1 MLAAARLHLE
11 ARGQSDTL
19 TAHFEYP
26 GRTVAGPAVV
36 TVDDVKLG
44 RQVSTLHL
52 TVWQGGLLDQAPWI
66 TTTSTTTSSSSSS
79 SQGPNASVSR
89 RTVLAYANLTDHG
102 SFAGLSL
109 PTAYEASLAGAPPP
123 PRPNLGGGGGGGG
136 YDGKDDRWE
145 ESRPPASALLSALS
159 HWRFFVPRSSS
170 GEEDTPTPTGA
181 VDMWVRTA
189 SGERITRAALPFV
202 VDSFPADLPQWLAA
216 PELRALLRAPP
227 GSSGDRD
234 PRAADVKRK
243 NEQRGSLWLP
253 TVVMNL
259 EVKTALP
266 DEGYEWL
273 AVRVSSKQIKD
284 GKFDMDVL
292 VRDEEG
298 EILALSHHVAMI
310 LSMER
315 NVGKKDSKASL

>member
-1 MLAAARLHLE
+1 MLAAARLHLA
-11 ARGQSDTL
+11 ARGQADTL

-26 GRTVAGPAVV
+26 GRTVTGPAIV

-52 TVWQGGLLDQAPWI
+52 TLWQGGLLDRAPWI
-66 TTTSTTTSSSSSS
+66 TTTSS
-79 SQGPNASVSR
+79 SQGLSAAGANISR

-109 PTAYEASLAGAPPP
+109 PTAYEASPAGAPPP
-123 PRPNLGGGGGGGG
+123 PPPPPRPDLLGATH
-136 YDGKDDRWE
+136 DDDHWE
-145 ESRPPASALLSALS
+145 ESRPPVSPLLSALA

-170 GEEDTPTPTGA
+170 SGSSSEAAPAHGA

-189 SGERITRAALPFV
+189 SGERISGAALPFV

-216 PELRALLRAPP
+216 PEVRALLKAPP
-227 GSSGDRD
+227 GSKD
-234 PRAADVKRK
+234 PRAGDIKKK

-266 DEGYEWL
+266 EEGYEWL
-273 AVRVSSKQIKD
+273 AVRVLTKQIKD

-315 NVGKKDSKASL
+315 NMGKKESKASL